1 MNETG
6 PEQRDAGSFEP
17 GAESR
22 VIRRALEVK
31 LAARRRNRLV
41 VKVVAPLLV
50 VAAAGAVVVRWNSD
64 DRLAAQ
70 PGAAV
75 GASAAGG
82 TARPSKV
89 CAGRPQVTV
98 WAPPALVTAL
108 NKTASTYQATDA
120 APCVTYTVQ
129 ARGPIESMIGLG
141 KGQPNRPDAWVTDS
155 STWVDRVNAT
165 AKIDA
170 SKAAPFAASPLVVAM
185 DPARAATLKEAPAWQ
200 DLFASDRPIRISDPR
215 STTAGMLTIA
225 SALPQLSEREDRAV
239 IPRLAKLTASSPQAL
254 FDTFDS
260 APADASAFPVSEADL
275 AEHNRAEPN
284 HQMVPVTPR
293 GGTPSFEYS
302 LVNVSTDPVRSQAIT
317 KLGQYLAGP
326 EAATVF
332 AAHGIRSTTRPVAM
346 APPKGAVGE
355 ITLGPGASSAQIVAA
370 TDAWQAATVDFSL
383 LTVFDVSGSMKER
396 IGNTTRVALTQQAA
410 GIALAALPKSTR
422 LGLWI
427 FSDGIGPGGVDY
439 RELAP
444 FGLLSDPRHRA
455 EVAAAAAHL
464 ADDVGG
470 GTGLYDTIWAAYE
483 KAVASYDSN
492 RLNAVVILTDGRDQ
506 SSFGIS
512 LAQLKAN
519 LRAHADP
526 ARPVAITTIGIGPD
540 VDSKGLSEISRMTSS
555 KYYAALT
562 PADMTTVL
570 AKALFDHECK
580 NGRCV

>member
-1 MNETG
+1 MNDPDPGRRDTG
-6 PEQRDAGSFEP
+6 SSQPR
-17 GAESR
+17 AESR
-22 VIRRALEVK
+22 VIRRALEAK
-31 LAARRRNRLV
+31 LSARRRNRRV
-41 VKVVAPLLV
+41 AKVVAPLLV
-50 VAAAGAVVVRWNSD
+50 VAAAGTAVVRWNSND
-64 DRLAAQ
+64 PLSAQ
-70 PGAAV
+70 RGTAV
-75 GASAAGG
+75 GG
-82 TARPSKV
+82 TARPAKV
-89 CAGRPQVTV
+89 CPSRPQVTV
-98 WAPPALVTAL
+98 WVPPAVAASLTE
-108 NKTASTYQATDA
+108 TASTYQATDA
-120 APCVTYTVQ
+120 APCVTYAVQ

-141 KGQPNRPDAWVTDS
+141 KGQPNRPDAWVPDS
-155 STWVDRVNAT
+155 STWVDRVNAAT
-165 AKIDA
+165 KIDA
-170 SKAAPFAASPLVVAM
+170 SKAAPFASSPLVVAM
-185 DPARAATLKEAPAWQ
+185 DPARAATLKGAPAWR
-200 DLFASDRPIRISDPR
+200 DLLASDPPIRISDPR

-239 IPRLAKLTASSPQAL
+239 IPRLAKVTAASPQAL

-260 APADASAFPVSEADL
+260 APADAPAFPVSEADL
-275 AEHNRAEPN
+275 AQHNRAEPG

-302 LVNVSTDPVRSQAIT
+302 LVDVSTDPVRSQAIT
-317 KLGQYLAGP
+317 KLGQYLSGP

-346 APPKGAVGE
+346 PAPQGGVGE
-355 ITLGPGASSAQIVAA
+355 ITVGPGPSSAQITAA
-370 TDAWQAATVDFSL
+370 TDAWQAATVAFSL
-383 LTVFDVSGSMKER
+383 LAVFDVSGSMKER

-427 FSDGIGPGGVDY
+427 FSDGIGPGDVDY

-444 FGLLSDPRHRA
+444 FGLLTDAGHRA
-455 EVAAAAAHL
+455 QVAAAAAHL

-470 GTGLYDTIWAAYE
+470 GTGLYNTIWAAYQ
-483 KAVASYDSN
+483 KAKASYDGN

-506 SSFGIS
+506 DTIGIS
-512 LAQLKAN
+512 LAQLEAN

-526 ARPVAITTIGIGPD
+526 DRPVAITTIGIGPD
-540 VDSKGLSEISRMTSS
+540 VDSKALSEISQMTSS

-580 NGRCV
+580 NGHCV